1 MDRGEK
7 IEEKLIAYIKIH
19 IPLKEKFFNKT
30 ANICFVHV
38 SEA

>member
-19 IPLKEKFFNKT
+19 IPLKEKFLTKQQT
-30 ANICFVHV
+30 FVL
-38 SEA
+38 SMF